1 MHLILF
7 VVYQNMDRP
16 VCNNDLRYYR
26 DNLTYNK
33 QSQGRKLNSQVVD
46 LRLDGRKRTQE
57 SCAKSCHFC
66 EAENRSYVLF
76 FKFSKV
82 TQMNGSLATMSSL
95 AKDIIV
101 YSFEKDIGG
110 GRCLEAPWDRFF
122 NIKGAQLHLLMFAG
136 SPGSFANPDYYG
148 LFSKQNVLSR
158 ATKHICAVVWM
169 YLVVTILL
177 FIGCIKKSP

>member
-82 TQMNGSLATMSSL
+82 TQKNGSLATMSSL

-122 NIKGAQLHLLMFAG
+122 NIKGAQLHKLKRSNKCMEASKREVQLWIRANCETKQG
-136 SPGSFANPDYYG
+136 HAVSGGSFQ
-148 LFSKQNVLSR
+148 QNCLS
-158 ATKHICAVVWM
+158 C
-169 YLVVTILL
+169 
-177 FIGCIKKSP
+177 C